1 MTRKNPNGRHISLD
15 SEPQC
20 MRWKG
25 ELFSAEPFEKFFCDL
40 EKISQTNPQDQ
51 YEVFLIDDEK
61 FF

>member
-1 MTRKNPNGRHISLD
+1 
-15 SEPQC
+15 

-25 ELFSAEPFEKFFCDL
+25 ELFSAESFEKFFCDL
-40 EKISQTNPQDQ
+40 EKISQANPQDQ